1 MDIVL
6 LPKGTIKIRSKRAAL
21 SVDPVPAERAK
32 ASSDASLFLQKGVFQ
47 SVLPEGVRLA
57 VVGTG
62 EYEIAG
68 IKITVKGG
76 EDGHL
81 IYDIRVDGT
90 ELLLGRA
97 EAIRRVQEYDMKE
110 YAIVVVRVD
119 GQLNASALTAVSPR
133 VVVLYGAKA
142 GEAAR
147 QLGKQSSPL
156 AKVQVTT
163 EKLPEE
169 MEVMVLG

>member
-1 MDIVL
+1 MMDVVL
-6 LPKGTIKIRSKRAAL
+6 FPKGTIKIRSKRAAL
-21 SVDPVPAERAK
+21 TVDPVPAERAK
-32 ASSDASLFLQKGVFQ
+32 ASSDVSLFLQKGVMQ
-47 SVLPEGVRLA
+47 SVLPEGVRLSVA
-57 VVGTG
+57 GPG

-68 IKITVKGG
+68 VKITVKG

-81 IYDIRVDGT
+81 IYNIRVDGT

-97 EAIRRVQEYDMKE
+97 EAIRGVQEHDMKE
-110 YAIVVVRVD
+110 YTIVVVRVD
-119 GQLNASALTAVSPR
+119 GQLNASALTALSPR